1 MARPAAMILPE
12 QSSQVRRGWTLYRW
26 LEEALVKTVR
36 QNIRLF
42 RFDQLHLL

>member
-12 QSSQVRRGWTLYRW
+12 QASQMRGGCSLYRW

-42 RFDQLHLL
+42 RLDQLHLL